1 MGLRGR
7 IVVSLGVLGCMSGVA
22 VADSSHHH
30 HHKKPAPKP
39 APAPAPEA
47 APAPEPPAPAADE
60 TPWGKGVSPER
71 KTAALQLLNEGNELF
86 VQNHF
91 PEALAKYEE
100 AIGQWD
106 HPAIHFNIVR
116 ALLALDRPLEAEA
129 SLEKALAYGADPLE
143 ADHYAEAMSYKGLLA
158 GRIGTV
164 ELSCK
169 QADVRV
175 KLDGADLL
183 ACPGSTVKKLL
194 PGNHVVVSTKKGYQ
208 TESKDIVIIG
218 GAKVT
223 VGVTLAVIPPPTE
236 YEYKSRW
243 STWKPWAVGVA
254 GVAIAGGGVVLRVLA
269 QRDLDE
275 LDDTFQNVCQ
285 PDCTKARYEELG
297 LADDESKIESRSRI
311 AVGTM
316 IGGGVIAAAG
326 IALVILNR
334 PKPYAKERPAPSTA
348 QLVPSVTPS
357 GGGLTVV
364 GRF

>member
-1 MGLRGR
+1 
-7 IVVSLGVLGCMSGVA
+7 MSAVA
-22 VADSSHHH
+22 GADSSRH
-30 HHKKPAPKP
+30 HHKKRPPTPAPAP
-39 APAPAPEA
+39 APAPAPE
-47 APAPEPPAPAADE
+47 PPPPPEPAADE

-71 KTAALQLLNEGNELF
+71 KTAALQLLNDGNALF

-106 HPAIHFNIVR
+106 HPAIHFNIAR

-143 ADHYAEAMSYKGLLA
+143 ADHYAEAMSYKGLLS

-164 ELSCK
+164 EVSCK
-169 QADVRV
+169 QADVKI
-175 KLDGADLL
+175 KLDGAELL

-194 PGNHVVVSTKKGYQ
+194 PGNHVVVSTKKGYE
-208 TESKDIVIIG
+208 TESKDIVIVG
-218 GAKVT
+218 GAKLA
-223 VGVTLAVIPPPTE
+223 VGVTLAVIPPPIE

-243 STWKPWAVGVA
+243 STWKPWAVGGA
-254 GVAIAGGGVVLRVLA
+254 GVAIAGGGLVMRLLA
-269 QRDLDE
+269 KRDLGE
-275 LDDTFQNVCQ
+275 LDDTFQTVCQ
-285 PDCTKARYEELG
+285 PDCTVARYKELG
-297 LADDESKIESRSRI
+297 LDDDAAGIESRSRI
-311 AVGTM
+311 AVGAM

-334 PKPYAKERPAPSTA
+334 PKPFAKERPAPATA
-348 QLVPSVTPS
+348 QLVPSLTPA